1 MEARYNI
8 YYAGQ
13 IIDGHDAVTVRK
25 NLAKVF
31 NADEATLNKLFS
43 GKAQLLKRDCDKDTA
58 LKYKSAMQTAGALPI
73 LRELDTAP
81 SDESVTAAQR
91 IAALA
96 AAAEPAATAAA
107 ADKAPTK
114 AAKPTEDSGE
124 INLAPSG
131 TEVLRENERAAPVI
145 RDVDTSGIEI
155 DTNTQRLSP
164 EPLPPPAAP
173 DTSHLDMG
181 EVGDTI
187 PNLPSD
193 EALLSPNTDGLDL
206 APDGTDFSDCAA
218 PPAAAPDLDLSALNV
233 APSGSTLLEDQY
245 RSKQTPEAPSTD
257 HLSLD
262 NQ

>member
-107 ADKAPTK
+107 ADKA
-114 AAKPTEDSGE
+114 
-124 INLAPSG
+124 
-131 TEVLRENERAAPVI
+131 
-145 RDVDTSGIEI
+145 
-155 DTNTQRLSP
+155 
-164 EPLPPPAAP
+164 
-173 DTSHLDMG
+173 
-181 EVGDTI
+181 
-187 PNLPSD
+187 
-193 EALLSPNTDGLDL
+193 
-206 APDGTDFSDCAA
+206 
-218 PPAAAPDLDLSALNV
+218 
-233 APSGSTLLEDQY
+233 
-245 RSKQTPEAPSTD
+245 
-257 HLSLD
+257 
-262 NQ
+262 